1 MTLVMTHSFHL
12 YGPGIVSETKD
23 KRPNAKRKDI
33 PIALIVWEIQ
43 GLQVLWARNGDK
55 GEIYISYDKSKYHRT
70 SLFFLYFNE

>member
-33 PIALIVWEIQ
+33 PIALIVWENPRALGALGEKWRQ
-43 GLQVLWARNGDK
+43 RRN
-55 GEIYISYDKSKYHRT
+55 IY
-70 SLFFLYFNE
+70 FL